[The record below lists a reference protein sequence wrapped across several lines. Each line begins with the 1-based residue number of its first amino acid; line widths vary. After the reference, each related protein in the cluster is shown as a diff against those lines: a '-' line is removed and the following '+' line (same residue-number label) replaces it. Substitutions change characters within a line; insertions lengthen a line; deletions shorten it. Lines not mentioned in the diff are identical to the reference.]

1 MNEKL
6 ISAYAAFTSAEEF
19 GAVSA
24 DSPGNVMLPTTTVLW
39 WHQSVVVTFG
49 TCC

>member
-19 GAVSA
+19 GGAFA
-24 DSPGNVMLPTTTVLW
+24 DSPGNVILPTTTVLW
-39 WHQSVVVTFG
+39 WHPSVVVTFG
-49 TCC
+49 MGC